1 MLKASR
7 HRPAFSYA
15 SGVFLLSNKW
25 FLVRKKM
32 WLLFFL
38 QTFFFQ
44 NLKKQQTTFHPLDK
58 ANWLKYPGLI
68 KIYSSINGC
77 QVGFGQKLVLKLI
90 QKNAV
95 TPFHRFSN
103 RQLTRTTKQWLNHSY
118 SLLHGFLSDVL
129 PFCYPLDP
137 PGRIKWGR

>member
-1 MLKASR
+1 VV
-7 HRPAFSYA
+7 
-15 SGVFLLSNKW
+15 SGAEKNVVTFFPSN
-25 FLVRKKM
+25 V
-32 WLLFFL
+32 
-38 QTFFFQ
+38 FFQ

-95 TPFHRFSN
+95 TPFHRFWN
-103 RQLTRTTKQWLNHSY
+103 RQLTRTTKQ
-118 SLLHGFLSDVL
+118 
-129 PFCYPLDP
+129 
-137 PGRIKWGR
+137 